1 VVRLRERIRGADL
14 VITGEGRLDGQTQ
27 YGKTVAGV
35 ARIAR
40 EEGVPVIAVPGALG
54 DGWESVQALFQAIE
68 PVGDAQGDRAPA
80 LADAVERTLKRR

>member
-1 VVRLRERIRGADL
+1 

-35 ARIAR
+35 AQMAG

-54 DGWESVQALFQAIE
+54 EGWESVQTQFAAIE
-68 PVGDAQGDRAPA
+68 AAEGDDPAKA
-80 LADAVERTLKRR
+80 LADAVERVLRRR